1 MSVAVSDNVD
11 YRLLPHWRAQ
21 RWPALYEAAAEAEL
35 EQLEER
41 MADLLARLER
51 HPATRARVVTRF
63 ADDDR

>member
-11 YRLLPHWRAQ
+11 YRLLGHWRAQ

-35 EQLEER
+35 DELEGR

-51 HPATRARVVTRF
+51 HPASRARVVTPL
-63 ADDDR
+63 AEDDR